1 MCDFEEFIFVSLS
14 VKKNHVGLD
23 DPSVSFLLLLNK
35 WPQISGLNTNAL
47 SYSYVGQKSDMS
59 LTGLKSGLSR
69 EADSFSSFS
78 RPPCSLDHGPP
89 SSSFRASNVASL
101 IIL

>member
-1 MCDFEEFIFVSLS
+1 M
-14 VKKNHVGLD
+14 GLD

-59 LTGLKSGLSR
+59 LTGLKSGLGV
-69 EADSFSSFS
+69 ENDLVLLFSLLGAS
-78 RPPCSLDHGPP
+78 CAWNTSLFIPV
-89 SSSFRASNVASL
+89 SV
-101 IIL
+101 IIEGLVFFLVL